1 MSKFVSTPGVRGSH
15 QPVNPSNP
23 FTKASPTA
31 QKVVGSALKANVMS
45 PTNVA
50 AVGAEHKRSPR
61 DKVKQVEEETKHGM
75 KKEDYTK
82 FSKFAKKR

>member
-15 QPVNPSNP
+15 QPVNPNNP

-31 QKVVGSALKANVMS
+31 QKVGGSGLKANVMS

-50 AVGAEHKRSPR
+50 AEHKRSPR
-61 DKVKQVEEETKHGM
+61 DKVKQAEEETKHGM